1 MPKTPKQFEDMRT
14 ERRASILE
22 AALHVFAEEG
32 YHSASISKVSKYAKI
47 SKGLLYNYFESKE
60 DLLKILLGSLI
71 DDEIKMLNSFLEK
84 SLTEESF
91 IHLINDSVKTI
102 KEHPKQWKLYFAMSF
117 QDEVQEIMKDKH
129 SPTQALFAERF
140 IQFFKDKSHENPL
153 QQMQYF
159 MTFFTGMKNSY
170 IMQPKTY
177 PIEEMKQLMI
187 KQFITS

>member
-1 MPKTPKQFEDMRT
+1 MPRTTKQFEDMRT
-14 ERRASILE
+14 ERRVSILE

-60 DLLKILLGSLI
+60 ELLKILIGSLI

-91 IHLINDSVKTI
+91 IHLINESVKTI

-153 QQMQYF
+153 QQMQYL
-159 MTFFTGMKNSY
+159 MTFFNGMKNSY
-170 IMQPKTY
+170 I
-177 PIEEMKQLMI
+177 I
-187 KQFITS
+187 